1 MQKARPLS
9 PHLQVYKL
17 PLSANLSILHRGT
30 GVFLSI
36 GLLLLVCWVASI
48 ADGRDAY
55 TAFQGFAG
63 HWLVRLML
71 VGWTFALFY
80 HLCNGIRHLYWDIGR
95 GYEIAALNKSGWLAV
110 IVATLLTVATVVIAW
125 QKSGGAL

>member
-55 TAFQGFAG
+55 SAFQGFAG
-63 HWLVRLML
+63 HWLVKLML

-95 GYEIAALNKSGWLAV
+95 GYEIASLNKSGWLAV
-110 IVATLLTVATVVIAW
+110 IVATLLTAATVVIAW